1 MYWLRASKLRSG
13 KTPKMPV
20 IAFAIASLPTLTSP
34 VVWFSKTESSVCMD
48 TIAST
53 SCAFHAA
60 L

>member
-13 KTPKMPV
+13 KTAKIPV
-20 IAFAIASLPTLTSP
+20 IAFPIASLPMFTSP
-34 VVWFSKTESSVCMD
+34 VVWFSNTESSVCIE

-53 SCAFHAA
+53 SWSFHAA

>member
-1 MYWLRASKLRSG
+1 
-13 KTPKMPV
+13 MPV